1 MGSSLIFWRRKWQP
15 TPVFLPEKSH
25 AQRSL
30 AVAVHRIT
38 QSWTW
43 LKWLSSLIFRF
54 LIYFEFIFVYGIR
67 KYYNFILLY
76 VVVQFAQHH
85 LLKRLFSSYHLFCG
99 LIDHR
104 CMGLFLG
111 FLSSS
116 TDLFLHQYQNV
127 LVTVAL

>member
-1 MGSSLIFWRRKWQP
+1 M
-15 TPVFLPEKSH
+15 
-25 AQRSL
+25 
-30 AVAVHRIT
+30 
-38 QSWTW
+38 
-43 LKWLSSLIFRF
+43 
-54 LIYFEFIFVYGIR
+54 YGVR

-127 LVTVAL
+127 LVTVALQYSLKSESLIPPTPVFFLKIALAIQYLLCFHTNFK